1 MFSKRRDKRSQE
13 RKFMLIDPTLYRRM
27 AKYNSWMTE
36 KVYAAADQM
45 SDEDRKADRGAF
57 FRSVHSTLN
66 HILFADRAWMG
77 RFTGRKYDI
86 KGMGVDLYESFDEL
100 KAAHFDMC
108 LQISDFAEWLTMDWL
123 AEDQEWTSGQDRI
136 TRSRPRWLLV
146 THMFNHQTHH
156 RGQVSTLLTQAGHD
170 IGVTDLPFMPDL
182 V

>member
-1 MFSKRRDKRSQE
+1 
-13 RKFMLIDPTLYRRM
+13 MLVDPTLYRRM
-27 AKYNSWMTE
+27 AKYNGWMTE
-36 KVYAAADQM
+36 KVYAAADLM

-77 RFTGRKYDI
+77 RFTGRRYEI

-108 LQISDFAEWLTMDWL
+108 LQISDFADGLTIDWL

>member
-1 MFSKRRDKRSQE
+1 
-13 RKFMLIDPTLYRRM
+13 MLVDPVLYRRM

-36 KVYAAADQM
+36 KVYAAADLM

-77 RFTGRKYDI
+77 RFTGRKYEI
-86 KGMGVDLYESFDEL
+86 KGMGVELFENFDEL

-108 LQISDFAEWLTMDWL
+108 LQISDFAEWLTIDWL
-123 AEDQEWTSGQDRI
+123 AEDLEWTSGQDGI
-136 TRSRPRWLLV
+136 PRSRPRWMLV